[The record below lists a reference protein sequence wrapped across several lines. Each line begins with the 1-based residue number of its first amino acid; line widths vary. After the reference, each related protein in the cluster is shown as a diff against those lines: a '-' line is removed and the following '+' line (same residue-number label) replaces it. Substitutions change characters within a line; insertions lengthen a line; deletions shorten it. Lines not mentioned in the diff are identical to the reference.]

1 VSVSS
6 HPKSRRPK
14 TAPQPRVLFRLGP
27 LEITRKHLI
36 WVGVAVV
43 IAIAFTV
50 GGSRIG
56 IDEIHARAQ
65 DLPGWAGF
73 ASVTLLPL
81 VGFPLSILH
90 VAAGVR
96 FGIGGGIAVVAGA
109 TFIQTILAWALV
121 LLIPRVFERRLS
133 AWKDRIPETSHRNM
147 IILCSLLPGLPY
159 TVQLYLLPL
168 IGVPLRLLL
177 IWAVPIHTIRAI
189 ISIAGGDMSDDIT
202 VTKVVF
208 FVVYYAVIFSA
219 CVITVRRLQGQYR
232 APKPA

>member
-1 VSVSS
+1 MSVSS
-6 HPKSRRPK
+6 HRPSRRSK
-14 TAPQPRVLFRLGP
+14 TARLTRVLFRLGP
-27 LEITRKHLI
+27 LAITRKHLI
-36 WVGVAVV
+36 WVGVAVA

-65 DLPGWAGF
+65 ELPGWAGF
-73 ASVTLLPL
+73 AAVTLLPL
-81 VGFPLSILH
+81 VGVPLSILH

-96 FGIGGGIAVVAGA
+96 FGIWGGIAVVAGS
-109 TFIQTILAWALV
+109 TFVQTILAWALV

-133 AWKDRIPETSHRNM
+133 AWRDRIPEDSHRNM

-189 ISIAGGDMSDDIT
+189 VSIAGGDMSKDIT
-202 VTKVVF
+202 VTKVVL
-208 FVVYYAVIFSA
+208 FVIYYVVIFAA
-219 CVITVRRLQGQYR
+219 CVITVRRLRGQYR